1 MNTQDIW
8 KAPFKIFSMA
18 FFSLVS
24 FIVLLG
30 LFSLF
35 FIGAGVGVGAVMG
48 KSSFKDFGSVIN
60 ESSYNYISGNKESNN
75 YLMAISVEGLILGS
89 PSGEM
94 GSTMGW
100 VGGVTYGYEIQETLE
115 DAAEDEKIKGIF
127 LRMQTP
133 GGTIFGSRAIFDG
146 IKAYQQKTGKPVLVY
161 IEGISASGGVM
172 AMVGADAIYADYGS
186 MIGSIG
192 VIGGMLT
199 YYDKPTATQGG
210 LFGGGI
216 VTQGGIERTI
226 ISAGKGKD
234 LGNPYRKAS
243 QEEIDNLQAGI
254 NIEYDNFV
262 AHVAQSRNIDEAVI
276 REKMGAQIFDNKTAQ
291 NYGLIDD
298 TLNRNA
304 SIAKLA
310 EMSQLGEDYQ
320 LVSPKRA
327 GKKFLQEL
335 LLSFYNNTAR
345 TELQK
350 QAIKNDICQAAV
362 KVPLAYHG
370 NIATLC
376 AECPG
381 NGVY

>member
-8 KAPFKIFSMA
+8 KAPFKIFYMA

-24 FIVLLG
+24 FVVLLG

-35 FIGAGVGVGAVMG
+35 FIGAGAGVGAVMG
-48 KSSFKDFGSVIN
+48 KSSFKDFNVIN
-60 ESSYNYISGNKESNN
+60 ESSYNYISGNKESKN
-75 YLMAISVEGLILGS
+75 YLMGISVEGLILGS

-115 DAAEDEKIKGIF
+115 QAAEDENIKGIF

-146 IKAYQQKTGKPVLVY
+146 IKTYQQKTGKPVLVY
-161 IEGISASGGVM
+161 IEGVSASGGVM
-172 AMVGADAIYADYGS
+172 AMVGADAIYADHGS

-199 YYDKPTATQGG
+199 YYDKPMATQGG

-234 LGNPYRKAS
+234 LGNPFRKATK
-243 QEEIDNLQAGI
+243 EEIDNLQAGI
-254 NIEYDNFV
+254 NHEYNNFV
-262 AHVAQSRNIDEAVI
+262 SHVAQSRSIDEAVI

-291 NYGLIDD
+291 DYGLIDD

-304 SIAKLA
+304 SVAKLA
-310 EMSQLGEDYQ
+310 EMAQLGEDYQ
-320 LVSPKRA
+320 LVSPKKA
-327 GKKFLQEL
+327 GKKFLQEF
-335 LLSFYNNTAR
+335 LLSFQDNT
-345 TELQK
+345 TNVQMQK
-350 QAIKNDICQAAV
+350 QIIKNDICQSV
-362 KVPLAYHG
+362 LKVPLAYHG
-370 NIATLC
+370 NMKALC

-381 NGVY
+381 NGLY

>member
-8 KAPFKIFSMA
+8 KAPFKIFSLA

-35 FIGAGVGVGAVMG
+35 FIGAGLGVGAVMG
-48 KSSFKDFGSVIN
+48 KSNFKDFRTVK
-60 ESSYNYISGNKESNN
+60 ESSYTYVSGDKESQN
-75 YLMAISVEGLILGS
+75 YLMAVSVEGLILGS

-100 VGGVTYGYEIQETLE
+100 VGGVTYGYEVQKTLE
-115 DAAEDEKIKGIF
+115 QAAEDEKIKGIF
-127 LRMQTP
+127 IRMQTP

-146 IKAYQQKTGKPVLVY
+146 IKSFQEKTGKPVLVY
-161 IEGISASGGVM
+161 IEGIAASGGVM
-172 AMVGADAIYADYGS
+172 AMIGADAIYADHGS

-210 LFGGGI
+210 LFGGGV

-234 LGNPYRKAS
+234 LGNPYRKATE
-243 QEEIDNLQAGI
+243 EEIQNLQKGI
-254 NIEYDNFV
+254 NIEYENFV
-262 AHVAQSRNIDEAVI
+262 NHVAQNRNIDQAVI

-304 SIAKLA
+304 SIARLA
-310 EMSQLGEDYQ
+310 ELAELDEDYQ

-335 LLSFYNNTAR
+335 LLTFQDNTIQAQL
-345 TELQK
+345 EK
-350 QAIKNDICQAAV
+350 QIIKNDICQSAA

-370 NIATLC
+370 NIVKLC
-376 AECPG
+376 AECPE
-381 NGVY
+381 NFIY

>member
-1 MNTQDIW
+1 MNAQEIW
-8 KAPFKIFSMA
+8 KAPFKIFSLA

-35 FIGAGVGVGAVMG
+35 FIGAGMGMGAVIG
-48 KSSFKDFGSVIN
+48 KSSFKDFGVIKDPD
-60 ESSYNYISGNKESNN
+60 YAYISGNKESKN
-75 YLMAISVEGLILGS
+75 YLMALSIEGLILGT

-100 VGGVTYGYEIQETLE
+100 VGGVTYGYEVQETLE
-115 DAAEDEKIKGIF
+115 QAAEDEKIKGIF

-133 GGTIFGSRAIFDG
+133 GGTIFGSRAIYDG
-146 IKAYQQKTGKPVLVY
+146 IKAYQQKTGNPVLVY
-161 IEGISASGGVM
+161 IEGVSASGGVM
-172 AMVGADAIYADYGS
+172 AMVGADAIYADHGS

-210 LFGGGI
+210 LFGGGV

-234 LGNPYRKAS
+234 LGNPYRKATP
-243 QEEIDNLQAGI
+243 EEIANLQTGI
-254 NIEYDNFV
+254 NIEYENFV
-262 AHVAQSRNIDEAVI
+262 NHVAQSRNIDKTVI

-291 NYGLIDD
+291 DYGLIDE

-310 EMSQLGEDYQ
+310 EMARLGEDYK
-320 LVSPKRA
+320 LVSPKKVA
-327 GKKFLQEL
+327 KKFLQEL
-335 LLSFYNNTAR
+335 LLTFQDNAAKTG
-345 TELQK
+345 LQK
-350 QAIKNDICQAAV
+350 DIVKQDICRAAI

-370 NIATLC
+370 NISALC
-376 AECPG
+376 ADCPE
-381 NGVY
+381 NIYY